1 MAHQLASVAGLRG
14 PRGVCVVFVKSNR
27 RWLLL
32 AHIPLGGEYVDEYL
46 HLRDTR
52 DNRRIAEKMT
62 REIEAEIRAGTFEH
76 ARRFPNSKHL
86 ARLGLRAP
94 IQPTL
99 GEFALTWL
107 EEQRSALTAASHNHY
122 RLLLKNH
129 LLGYPIAGKRVAD
142 VTDGDVNGLVGS
154 LKEKFGENS
163 GLRTINMVI
172 ARLRTIFATAKRRKL
187 VADDPMKYVRNQRQP
202 KPDVDPFDLN
212 ETLALVEA
220 ARGWERA
227 LIGTLI
233 FTGVRPNEALALRW
247 DKVDWAHNL
256 IRVRDNVHA
265 HGRIGL
271 PKTEGSERDVEM
283 IGRVRQLLQEQRSR
297 SQLKGDLVLP
307 SENGTPLDLD
317 NFRARNWARIQ
328 RRAGMRPRPIYQC
341 RHTFARLAIEHG
353 DTPQHIAAQLGHST
367 VRMIF
372 EVYGRWLNRPASPAM
387 EALDR
392 AVSVTHP
399 SPIFGGES
407 AGSEGK
413 GR

>member
-1 MAHQLASVAGLRG
+1 M
-14 PRGVCVVFVKSNR
+14 
-27 RWLLL
+27 
-32 AHIPLGGEYVDEYL
+32 
-46 HLRDTR
+46 
-52 DNRRIAEKMT
+52 
-62 REIEAEIRAGTFEH
+62 
-76 ARRFPNSKHL
+76 
-86 ARLGLRAP
+86 
-94 IQPTL
+94 
-99 GEFALTWL
+99 
-107 EEQRSALTAASHNHY
+107 
-122 RLLLKNH
+122 
-129 LLGYPIAGKRVAD
+129 
-142 VTDGDVNGLVGS
+142 
-154 LKEKFGENS
+154 
-163 GLRTINMVI
+163 
-172 ARLRTIFATAKRRKL
+172 
-187 VADDPMKYVRNQRQP
+187 
-202 KPDVDPFDLN
+202 
-212 ETLALVEA
+212 
-220 ARGWERA
+220 
-227 LIGTLI
+227 
-233 FTGVRPNEALALRW
+233 LALRW

-297 SQLKGDLVLP
+297 SQLKGDLVFP

-387 EALDR
+387 QALDR